1 MLPVFLVLTT
11 INVNKVHAGSEHGVV
26 TPNSNYYAKTIA
38 GRKMHVVI
46 VSGGASGIGQAICEV
61 FIKKTR
67 QYKLYVATLTR
78 PPAQLLK
85 RNMMGVAN
93 LSRLIVAMQS
103 CMNLVQKTIELYGR
117 IDVLV
122 NNVGVQLDDGTPTH
136 MLDEAVW
143 DKVLDI
149 NLKSYF
155 LLSKHVLSHWMDKD
169 VKGTAIVNISSVQ
182 GLQSQ
187 PGT

>member
-1 MLPVFLVLTT
+1 
-11 INVNKVHAGSEHGVV
+11 
-26 TPNSNYYAKTIA
+26 
-38 GRKMHVVI
+38 MHVVI

-61 FIKKTR
+61 FIKEDSTVQVVCGDVNETAGTALEEKYDGRCKFIKTDCGD
-67 QYKLYVATLTR
+67 A
-78 PPAQLLK
+78 A
-85 RNMMGVAN
+85 
-93 LSRLIVAMQS
+93 S
-103 CMNLVQKTIELYGR
+103 CMNLIQKTIELYGR

-155 LLSKHVLSHWMDKD
+155 LLSKHVLSHWMDND
-169 VKGTAIVNISSVQ
+169 IKGTAIVNISSVQ